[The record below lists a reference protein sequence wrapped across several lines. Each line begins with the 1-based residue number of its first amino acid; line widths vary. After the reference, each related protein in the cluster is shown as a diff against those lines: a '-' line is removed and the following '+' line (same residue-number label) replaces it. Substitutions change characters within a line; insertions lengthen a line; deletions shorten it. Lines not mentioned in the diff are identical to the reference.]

1 LKEDLGMKRK
11 IILIVM
17 GILLVIG
24 ITACGTSEPSDNAL
38 DSENGTE
45 QINDGKDTDEVKD
58 KIEYELTEEGIINP
72 KFAEKIIKEISNKV
86 INALSTKD
94 FDTISE
100 IVHPAKG
107 VRFTPYTYVS
117 VDNDVVFNREKIE
130 SFLSNQDVYLW
141 GQYDGTGFEISLTPI
156 QYYDKFIY
164 TEDFVNPEEIGYNEV
179 LSRGNMLEN
188 QFEVYENAIVVE
200 YYFSG
205 FNPEYEGI
213 DWRSLRLVFE
223 EYEGDWKL
231 VGVIHNQWTI

>member
-1 LKEDLGMKRK
+1 LEEDFGMKRK
-11 IILIVM
+11 LILIVM
-17 GILLVIG
+17 AVVLVIG
-24 ITACGTSEPSDNAL
+24 ITACGTSELSNNAL
-38 DSENGTE
+38 DNENDTE
-45 QINDGKDTDEVKD
+45 QINDEKDTDKD

-72 KFAEKIIKEISNKV
+72 EFAEKIIKEISNKV
-86 INALSTKD
+86 INAISTKH
-94 FDTISE
+94 FYAISE

-117 VDNDVVFNREKIE
+117 VDNDVVFNIEKIE

-141 GQYDGTGFEISLTPI
+141 GQYDGTGFEISLTPNE
-156 QYYDKFIY
+156 YYDKFIY
-164 TEDFVNPEEIGYNEV
+164 TEDFLYPEEIGYNEV

-223 EYEGDWKL
+223 EYEGEWKL